1 MSIQVSWDDET
12 QRILR
17 WDYAEAWTW
26 NDAMQAAETTRLL
39 RNAVIHDLVVVILN
53 MGEVQTIP
61 RDSMRNMRRL
71 LQALQPGDIVIM
83 SGDGTA
89 VGVITVF
96 MRSIFP
102 ANANQLYT
110 AESLTEA
117 RVMAQRFLG
126 SGGGENKAPTRPK
139 RQSAIET
146 ATDEHPTQPSRS
158 DIIPPED

>member
-12 QRILR
+12 QHILR
-17 WDYAEAWTW
+17 WDYDEAWTW

-39 RNAVIHDLVVVILN
+39 RNAVSHALVVVILN

-71 LQALQPGDIVIM
+71 LQALQPNDVVIM

-110 AESLTEA
+110 APSLAEA
-117 RVMAQRFLG
+117 RALAQRFIG
-126 SGGGENKAPTRPK
+126 RGQSENKAPTRPK
-139 RQSAIET
+139 RQSSVET
-146 ATDEHPTQPSRS
+146 TTDEHPTQPSRDDLFPS
-158 DIIPPED
+158 D